1 MTNEQFDEL
10 FETDDMYN
18 KYMEFI
24 MENADGEW
32 PICNGDDVIEA
43 AEAFYLFEEF
53 REHWIAAIEQDARDW
68 DAEADRNDYEKQF
81 A

>member
-1 MTNEQFDEL
+1 MMMKETNMTNEQFDEL
-10 FETDDMYN
+10 FETHDDMYE

-53 REHWIAAIEQDARDW
+53 RDDWI
-68 DAEADRNDYEKQF
+68 EKNCVH
-81 A
+81 